1 MARKASDGSEDS
13 PHHDARALRVIHMA
27 AVAAVLFDPT
37 AAAALLEIPDAEL
50 GRLFKIRLMR
60 IAGLSTALNLEVS
73 STPGRMQSASNGGK
87 RGSKRGKPA
96 RYALIAKGKL
106 LHLTDF
112 LTASGIS
119 EHRLAKDLAARRL
132 FSVEIGR
139 DAYYPAFFLVD
150 ELDRKSL
157 AKVSRRLG
165 HLTGWSKWS
174 YFTTPNAS
182 LGSST
187 PLQALMR
194 GDAKLVLRSAAA
206 FVEQRQ

>member
-1 MARKASDGSEDS
+1 
-13 PHHDARALRVIHMA
+13 MA
-27 AVAAVLFDPT
+27 AVAAILSDP
-37 AAAALLEIPDAEL
+37 AGARALLEIPDAEL

-60 IAGLSTALNLEVS
+60 IAGLSTALDLDLS
-73 STPGRMQSASNGGK
+73 SIRGQTEQASTNPK
-87 RGSKRGKPA
+87 IGSKRGKSA

-106 LHLTDF
+106 LQPGDF
-112 LTASGIS
+112 LAASGIS
-119 EHRLAKDLAARRL
+119 EQRLTRDLAAGRI
-132 FSVEIGR
+132 FTVDIGA
-139 DAYYPAFFLVD
+139 DAYYPAFFLVN
-150 ELDRKSL
+150 ELDRKAL
-157 AKVSRRLG
+157 ASVVRRLG
-165 HLTGWSKWS
+165 DLTGWSKWS

>member
-1 MARKASDGSEDS
+1 
-13 PHHDARALRVIHMA
+13 MA

-73 STPGRMQSASNGGK
+73 STSGRMKSTSNRGR
-87 RGSKRGKPA
+87 RGSKRSESA
-96 RYALIAKGKL
+96 RYALIAEGKL

-112 LTASGIS
+112 LAASGIS

-139 DAYYPAFFLVD
+139 NAYYPAFFLVD
-150 ELDRKSL
+150 EFDRKTL
-157 AKVSRRLG
+157 AKVSRQLG
-165 HLTGWSKWS
+165 NVAGWRKWKF
-174 YFTTPNAS
+174 FTTPKTK
-182 LGSST
+182 LGNST

-194 GDAKLVLRSAAA
+194 GDAKHVLRSAAA
-206 FVEQRQ
+206 FAEA

>member
-1 MARKASDGSEDS
+1 MARMGSDGSQDS
-13 PHHDARALRVIHMA
+13 PHHDDGALRIIDMA
-27 AVAAVLFDPT
+27 AVAAVLFDP
-37 AAAALLEIPDAEL
+37 AGARALLEIPDAEL

-60 IAGLSTALNLEVS
+60 IAGLSTALNLDVS
-73 STPGRMQSASNGGK
+73 STPGRMQSASNEGK
-87 RGSKRGKPA
+87 RGSKRGKLA
-96 RYALIAKGKL
+96 RYDLIAKGRL

-112 LTASGIS
+112 LTASDIS

-150 ELDRKSL
+150 ELDRKAL

-165 HLTGWSKWS
+165 NVAGWRKWKF
-174 YFTTPNAS
+174 FTTPKMT
-182 LGSST
+182 LGNST

-194 GDAKLVLRSAAA
+194 GDAKQVLRSAAA
-206 FVEQRQ
+206 FADK

>member
-1 MARKASDGSEDS
+1 MVRMASDGSRDS
-13 PHHDARALRVIHMA
+13 PHHDARALRLIHMA
-27 AVAAVLFDPT
+27 AVAAILFDP
-37 AAAALLEIPDAEL
+37 AGARALLEIPDAEL

-60 IAGLSTALNLEVS
+60 IAGLSTALDLDLS
-73 STPGRMQSASNGGK
+73 SIRGETEQASTK
-87 RGSKRGKPA
+87 AKIGSTRGKSA

-106 LHLTDF
+106 LQLGDF
-112 LTASGIS
+112 LAASGIS
-119 EHRLAKDLAARRL
+119 EQRLTRDLAAGRI
-132 FSVEIGR
+132 FNVDIGT
-139 DAYYPAFFLVD
+139 DAYYPAFFLVN
-150 ELDRKSL
+150 ELDRKAL
-157 AKVSRRLG
+157 ASVVRRLG
-165 HLTGWSKWS
+165 DLTGWSKWS